1 MPVTKLVTVLI
12 FAIFWPRHPKK
23 GAPEL
28 PVGELRAHRGTNSPL
43 RPAKS
48 VLVMRMTPL
57 TLNFSLNL
65 AIMRYVPTRLWL
77 RTDEMSVLV
86 QDRRGQ
92 RDPRKRPRARGAIM
106 ARPRC
111 KPHRPFYFLWGNT
124 ASRASGPVVKVAAAS
139 RANTPVRKCG
149 VKYQVSWWEQPDI
162 PRNARIVYD
171 TEGRVV
177 DMVRGSLMHTAR
189 LGAGTAAVIAV
200 LGLSGCAFNPLSTFT
215 TPTIDQIECETV
227 TPAVSD
233 DALVAP
239 GTLTVALDT
248 SDAPQAMQGTDGELT
263 GYAVDAARALANRM
277 GLKVAFV
284 DASSVGSALGDKK
297 ADIFIGEIN
306 STDGDVSSLGTCLY
320 DAASVFGKTNDG
332 GSLNV
337 STDTLNT
344 STLGVQMSSASQEAL
359 AKQSITA
366 NQKTYSNIN
375 ECFEALE
382 SGEVDYVICD
392 STAGG
397 YLARLMSEI
406 SYVGSLEAPS
416 TLGVA
421 GLSFNDELC
430 RAVSDALDGITVD
443 GTLEAVHCVWYGTMP
458 YDLTTK
464 TVSGANLQSSGSVP
478 SGSESSDSNNETASS
493 EDKSSSQEGTITDDD
508 INKLNS

>member
-1 MPVTKLVTVLI
+1 MK
-12 FAIFWPRHPKK
+12 A
-23 GAPEL
+23 A
-28 PVGELRAHRGTNSPL
+28 
-43 RPAKS
+43 
-48 VLVMRMTPL
+48 
-57 TLNFSLNL
+57 
-65 AIMRYVPTRLWL
+65 
-77 RTDEMSVLV
+77 
-86 QDRRGQ
+86 
-92 RDPRKRPRARGAIM
+92 
-106 ARPRC
+106 
-111 KPHRPFYFLWGNT
+111 T
-124 ASRASGPVVKVAAAS
+124 ASRANA
-139 RANTPVRKCG
+139 PVRKCG

-177 DMVRGSLMHTAR
+177 DMVRGSLMHAAR

-200 LGLSGCAFNPLSTFT
+200 LGLSGCALNPLSSLT
-215 TPTIDQIECETV
+215 TPTIDQIEYEAV
-227 TPAVSD
+227 TPTVSD
-233 DALVAP
+233 DALVTP

-248 SDAPQAMQGTDGELT
+248 SDAPQAMQDTDGNLT
-263 GYAVDAARALANRM
+263 GYAVDAARALASRM

-284 DASSVGSALGDKK
+284 DASSADSALGDKK
-297 ADIFIGEIN
+297 ADIFIGDIN
-306 STDGDVSSLGTCLY
+306 STNGDINSLGTCLY
-320 DAASVFGKTNDG
+320 DAASVFGRTSDG

-366 NQKTYSNIN
+366 NQKTYPNIN

-406 SYVGSLEAPS
+406 SYVGALEAPS

-421 GLSFNDELC
+421 GASSNDELC

-464 TVSGANLQSSGSVP
+464 TVSGVNLQSSGSAS
-478 SGSESSDSNNETASS
+478 SGSESSDSHNETASS
-493 EDKSSSQEGTITDDD
+493 EDKSSSQEDTITDDD

>member
-1 MPVTKLVTVLI
+1 MFFAHGTRGQVLRSS
-12 FAIFWPRHPKK
+12 PQ
-23 GAPEL
+23 GSDEL
-28 PVGELRAHRGTNSPL
+28 QGGMNGPL

-48 VLVMRMTPL
+48 VLTVRMTPL

-65 AIMRYVPTRLWL
+65 AIMRYVPARLWL
-77 RTDEMSVLV
+77 RTDEMSILV

-124 ASRASGPVVKVAAAS
+124 ASRASGPVVKAATAS
-139 RANTPVRKCG
+139 RANAPVRKCG

-162 PRNARIVYD
+162 PRKARIVYD

-177 DMVRGSLMHTAR
+177 DMVRGSLMHAAR

-200 LGLSGCAFNPLSTFT
+200 LGLSGCALNPLSSLT
-215 TPTIDQIECETV
+215 TPTIDQIEYEAV
-227 TPAVSD
+227 TPTVSD
-233 DALVAP
+233 DALVTP

-248 SDAPQAMQGTDGELT
+248 SDAPQAMQGADGELT
-263 GYAVDAARALANRM
+263 GYAVDAARALASRM

-284 DASSVGSALGDKK
+284 DASSAGSALGDKK

-320 DAASVFGKTNDG
+320 DAASVFGRTSDG
-332 GSLNV
+332 GSLSV

-397 YLARLMSEI
+397 YLARMMSQI
-406 SYVGSLEAPS
+406 SYVGALEAPS

-421 GLSFNDELC
+421 GLASNDELC
-430 RAVSDALDGITVD
+430 RAVSDALDGITAD
-443 GTLEAVHCVWYGTMP
+443 GTLEAVHSIWYGTMP

-464 TVSGANLQSSGSVP
+464 TVSGANMQSSS
-478 SGSESSDSNNETASS
+478 SASSDTTSSDSSSESSSS

>member
-1 MPVTKLVTVLI
+1 
-12 FAIFWPRHPKK
+12 
-23 GAPEL
+23 
-28 PVGELRAHRGTNSPL
+28 
-43 RPAKS
+43 
-48 VLVMRMTPL
+48 MRMTPL

-77 RTDEMSVLV
+77 RTDEMPVLV

-177 DMVRGSLMHTAR
+177 DMVRGSLMHAAR

-215 TPTIDQIECETV
+215 TPTIDQIEYETV

-233 DALVAP
+233 DALVTP

-248 SDAPQAMQGTDGELT
+248 SDAPQAMQGADGELT
-263 GYAVDAARALANRM
+263 GYAVDAARALASRM

-284 DASSVGSALGDKK
+284 DASSAGSALGEKRLISLS
-297 ADIFIGEIN
+297 AR
-306 STDGDVSSLGTCLY
+306 STPRMGT
-320 DAASVFGKTNDG
+320 
-332 GSLNV
+332 
-337 STDTLNT
+337 
-344 STLGVQMSSASQEAL
+344 
-359 AKQSITA
+359 
-366 NQKTYSNIN
+366 
-375 ECFEALE
+375 
-382 SGEVDYVICD
+382 
-392 STAGG
+392 
-397 YLARLMSEI
+397 LARS
-406 SYVGSLEAPS
+406 AP
-416 TLGVA
+416 A
-421 GLSFNDELC
+421 C
-430 RAVSDALDGITVD
+430 
-443 GTLEAVHCVWYGTMP
+443 TMP
-458 YDLTTK
+458 LPC
-464 TVSGANLQSSGSVP
+464 SVKP
-478 SGSESSDSNNETASS
+478 AMVGR
-493 EDKSSSQEGTITDDD
+493 
-508 INKLNS
+508 

>member
-1 MPVTKLVTVLI
+1 M
-12 FAIFWPRHPKK
+12 
-23 GAPEL
+23 
-28 PVGELRAHRGTNSPL
+28 
-43 RPAKS
+43 
-48 VLVMRMTPL
+48 
-57 TLNFSLNL
+57 
-65 AIMRYVPTRLWL
+65 
-77 RTDEMSVLV
+77 
-86 QDRRGQ
+86 
-92 RDPRKRPRARGAIM
+92 
-106 ARPRC
+106 
-111 KPHRPFYFLWGNT
+111 
-124 ASRASGPVVKVAAAS
+124 KVAAAS

-149 VKYQVSWWEQPDI
+149 VKYQVSWWEQSDI

-177 DMVRGSLMHTAR
+177 DMVRGSLMHAAR
-189 LGAGTAAVIAV
+189 LGAGAAAVIAV

-215 TPTIDQIECETV
+215 TPTIDQIEYETV
-227 TPAVSD
+227 TPTVSD
-233 DALVAP
+233 DALVTP

-248 SDAPQAMQGTDGELT
+248 SDAPQAMQGADGELT
-263 GYAVDAARALANRM
+263 GYAVDAARALASRM

-284 DASSVGSALGDKK
+284 DASSAGSALGDKK
-297 ADIFIGEIN
+297 ADIFIGETS

-320 DAASVFGKTNDG
+320 DAASVFGRTSDG

-366 NQKTYSNIN
+366 NQKTYPNIN

-406 SYVGSLEAPS
+406 SYVGALEAPS

-421 GLSFNDELC
+421 GLSSNDELC

-464 TVSGANLQSSGSVP
+464 TVSGVNLQSSGSAS

-493 EDKSSSQEGTITDDD
+493 EDKSSSQEDTITDDD

>member
-1 MPVTKLVTVLI
+1 M
-12 FAIFWPRHPKK
+12 
-23 GAPEL
+23 
-28 PVGELRAHRGTNSPL
+28 
-43 RPAKS
+43 
-48 VLVMRMTPL
+48 
-57 TLNFSLNL
+57 
-65 AIMRYVPTRLWL
+65 
-77 RTDEMSVLV
+77 
-86 QDRRGQ
+86 
-92 RDPRKRPRARGAIM
+92 
-106 ARPRC
+106 
-111 KPHRPFYFLWGNT
+111 
-124 ASRASGPVVKVAAAS
+124 KVAAAS

-149 VKYQVSWWEQPDI
+149 VKYQVSWWEQSDI
-162 PRNARIVYD
+162 PRDARIVYD

-177 DMVRGSLMHTAR
+177 DMVRGSLMHAAR

-200 LGLSGCAFNPLSTFT
+200 LGLSGCAFNPLSTFA
-215 TPTIDQIECETV
+215 TPTIDQIEYETV
-227 TPAVSD
+227 TPTVSD
-233 DALVAP
+233 DALVTP

-248 SDAPQAMQGTDGELT
+248 SDAPQAMQGADGELT
-263 GYAVDAARALANRM
+263 GYAVDAARALASRM

-284 DASSVGSALGDKK
+284 DASSAGSALGDKK

-320 DAASVFGKTNDG
+320 DAASVFGRTSDG

-366 NQKTYSNIN
+366 NQKTYPNIN

-406 SYVGSLEAPS
+406 SYVGALEAPS

-421 GLSFNDELC
+421 GLSSNDELC

-464 TVSGANLQSSGSVP
+464 TVSGVNLQSSGSAS

>member
-1 MPVTKLVTVLI
+1 
-12 FAIFWPRHPKK
+12 
-23 GAPEL
+23 
-28 PVGELRAHRGTNSPL
+28 
-43 RPAKS
+43 
-48 VLVMRMTPL
+48 
-57 TLNFSLNL
+57 
-65 AIMRYVPTRLWL
+65 
-77 RTDEMSVLV
+77 
-86 QDRRGQ
+86 
-92 RDPRKRPRARGAIM
+92 M

-177 DMVRGSLMHTAR
+177 DMVRGSLMHAAR

-215 TPTIDQIECETV
+215 TPTIDQIEYETV

-233 DALVAP
+233 DALVTP

-248 SDAPQAMQGTDGELT
+248 SDAPQAMQGADGELT
-263 GYAVDAARALANRM
+263 GYAVDAARALASRM

-284 DASSVGSALGDKK
+284 DASSAGSALGDKK

-306 STDGDVSSLGTCLY
+306 STDGDISSLGTCLY
-320 DAASVFGKTNDG
+320 DAASVFGKTSDG
-332 GSLNV
+332 GSLSV

-382 SGEVDYVICD
+382 SGVKKQTHSPKHSSAQTVGLFSRYTPCGHFHFRQ
-392 STAGG
+392 SYNCL
-397 YLARLMSEI
+397 YLNMENPACQGTKRDFLKI
-406 SYVGSLEAPS
+406 SFLN
-416 TLGVA
+416 
-421 GLSFNDELC
+421 FLC
-430 RAVSDALDGITVD
+430 ECLAFFCNVQ
-443 GTLEAVHCVWYGTMP
+443 
-458 YDLTTK
+458 K
-464 TVSGANLQSSGSVP
+464 TVTVADQ
-478 SGSESSDSNNETASS
+478 TAVFPQHF
-493 EDKSSSQEGTITDDD
+493 DAGRDTC
-508 INKLNS
+508 L

>member
-1 MPVTKLVTVLI
+1 M
-12 FAIFWPRHPKK
+12 
-23 GAPEL
+23 
-28 PVGELRAHRGTNSPL
+28 
-43 RPAKS
+43 
-48 VLVMRMTPL
+48 
-57 TLNFSLNL
+57 
-65 AIMRYVPTRLWL
+65 
-77 RTDEMSVLV
+77 
-86 QDRRGQ
+86 
-92 RDPRKRPRARGAIM
+92 
-106 ARPRC
+106 
-111 KPHRPFYFLWGNT
+111 
-124 ASRASGPVVKVAAAS
+124 KVAAAS

-162 PRNARIVYD
+162 PRKARIAYD

-177 DMVRGSLMHTAR
+177 DMVRGSLMHAAR
-189 LGAGTAAVIAV
+189 LSAGTAAVIAV
-200 LGLSGCAFNPLSTFT
+200 LGLSGCALNPLSSLT
-215 TPTIDQIECETV
+215 TPTIDQIEYEAV
-227 TPAVSD
+227 TPTVSD
-233 DALVAP
+233 DALVTP

-248 SDAPQAMQGTDGELT
+248 SDAPQAMQGADGELT
-263 GYAVDAARALANRM
+263 GYAVDAARALASRM

-284 DASSVGSALGDKK
+284 DASSAGSVLGDKK

-320 DAASVFGKTNDG
+320 DAASVFGRTSDG

-366 NQKTYSNIN
+366 NQKTYPNIN

-406 SYVGSLEAPS
+406 SYVGALEAPS

-421 GLSFNDELC
+421 GASSNDELC
-430 RAVSDALDGITVD
+430 RAVSDALDAITVD

-464 TVSGANLQSSGSVP
+464 TVSGVNLQSSGSAS

-493 EDKSSSQEGTITDDD
+493 EDKSSSQEGAITDDD

>member
-1 MPVTKLVTVLI
+1 
-12 FAIFWPRHPKK
+12 
-23 GAPEL
+23 
-28 PVGELRAHRGTNSPL
+28 
-43 RPAKS
+43 
-48 VLVMRMTPL
+48 
-57 TLNFSLNL
+57 
-65 AIMRYVPTRLWL
+65 
-77 RTDEMSVLV
+77 
-86 QDRRGQ
+86 
-92 RDPRKRPRARGAIM
+92 
-106 ARPRC
+106 
-111 KPHRPFYFLWGNT
+111 
-124 ASRASGPVVKVAAAS
+124 
-139 RANTPVRKCG
+139 
-149 VKYQVSWWEQPDI
+149 
-162 PRNARIVYD
+162 
-171 TEGRVV
+171 
-177 DMVRGSLMHTAR
+177 MHAAR

-215 TPTIDQIECETV
+215 TPTIDQIEYETV
-227 TPAVSD
+227 TPTVSD
-233 DALVAP
+233 DALVTP

-248 SDAPQAMQGTDGELT
+248 SDAPQAMQGADGELT
-263 GYAVDAARALANRM
+263 GYAVDAARALASRM

-284 DASSVGSALGDKK
+284 DASSAGSALGDKK
-297 ADIFIGEIN
+297 ADIFIGETN

-320 DAASVFGKTNDG
+320 DAASVFGKTSDG
-332 GSLNV
+332 GSLSV

-406 SYVGSLEAPS
+406 SYVGALEAPS

-421 GLSFNDELC
+421 GASSNDELC

-464 TVSGANLQSSGSVP
+464 TVSGVNLQSSGSAS

-493 EDKSSSQEGTITDDD
+493 EDKSSSQEDTITDDD

>member
-1 MPVTKLVTVLI
+1 MK
-12 FAIFWPRHPKK
+12 A
-23 GAPEL
+23 A
-28 PVGELRAHRGTNSPL
+28 
-43 RPAKS
+43 
-48 VLVMRMTPL
+48 
-57 TLNFSLNL
+57 
-65 AIMRYVPTRLWL
+65 
-77 RTDEMSVLV
+77 
-86 QDRRGQ
+86 
-92 RDPRKRPRARGAIM
+92 
-106 ARPRC
+106 
-111 KPHRPFYFLWGNT
+111 T
-124 ASRASGPVVKVAAAS
+124 ASRANA
-139 RANTPVRKCG
+139 PVRKCG

-162 PRNARIVYD
+162 PRKARIVYD

-177 DMVRGSLMHTAR
+177 DMVRGSLMHAAR

-200 LGLSGCAFNPLSTFT
+200 LGLSGCALNPLSSLT
-215 TPTIDQIECETV
+215 TPTIDQIEYEAV
-227 TPAVSD
+227 TPTVSD
-233 DALVAP
+233 DALVTP

-248 SDAPQAMQGTDGELT
+248 SDAPQAMQGADGNLT
-263 GYAVDAARALANRM
+263 GYAVDAARALASRM

-284 DASSVGSALGDKK
+284 DASSADSALGDKK
-297 ADIFIGEIN
+297 ADIFIGDIN
-306 STDGDVSSLGTCLY
+306 STNGDINSLGTCLY
-320 DAASVFGKTNDG
+320 DAASVFGKTSDG
-332 GSLNV
+332 EPLSV

-397 YLARLMSEI
+397 YLARLMGQI
-406 SYVGSLEAPS
+406 SYVGALEAPS

-421 GLSFNDELC
+421 GLASNDELC
-430 RAVSDALDGITVD
+430 RAVSDTLDGITVD
-443 GTLEAVHCVWYGTMP
+443 GTLEAVHSIWYGTMP

-464 TVSGANLQSSGSVP
+464 TVSGANMQSSS
-478 SGSESSDSNNETASS
+478 SASSDTTSSDSSSESSSS

>member
-1 MPVTKLVTVLI
+1 M
-12 FAIFWPRHPKK
+12 
-23 GAPEL
+23 
-28 PVGELRAHRGTNSPL
+28 
-43 RPAKS
+43 
-48 VLVMRMTPL
+48 
-57 TLNFSLNL
+57 
-65 AIMRYVPTRLWL
+65 
-77 RTDEMSVLV
+77 
-86 QDRRGQ
+86 
-92 RDPRKRPRARGAIM
+92 
-106 ARPRC
+106 
-111 KPHRPFYFLWGNT
+111 
-124 ASRASGPVVKVAAAS
+124 KVAAAS
-139 RANTPVRKCG
+139 RANAPVRKCG
-149 VKYQVSWWEQPDI
+149 VKYQVSWWEQSDI

-171 TEGRVV
+171 SEGRVV
-177 DMVRGSLMHTAR
+177 DMMRGSLMHAAR

-200 LGLSGCAFNPLSTFT
+200 LGLSGCALNPLSSLT
-215 TPTIDQIECETV
+215 TPTIDQIEYEAV
-227 TPAVSD
+227 TPTVSD
-233 DALVAP
+233 DALVTP

-248 SDAPQAMQGTDGELT
+248 SDAPQAMQGADGELT
-263 GYAVDAARALANRM
+263 GYAVDAARALASRM

-284 DASSVGSALGDKK
+284 DASSAGSVLGDKK

-320 DAASVFGKTNDG
+320 DAASVFGRTSDG

-366 NQKTYSNIN
+366 NQKTYPNIN

-406 SYVGSLEAPS
+406 SYVGALEAPS

-421 GLSFNDELC
+421 GLSSNDELC

-464 TVSGANLQSSGSVP
+464 TVSGVNLQSSGSA
-478 SGSESSDSNNETASS
+478 SFGSESFDSNNETASS
-493 EDKSSSQEGTITDDD
+493 EDKSSSQEDTITDDD

>member
-1 MPVTKLVTVLI
+1 MP
-12 FAIFWPRHPKK
+12 
-23 GAPEL
+23 
-28 PVGELRAHRGTNSPL
+28 
-43 RPAKS
+43 
-48 VLVMRMTPL
+48 
-57 TLNFSLNL
+57 
-65 AIMRYVPTRLWL
+65 
-77 RTDEMSVLV
+77 VLV

-171 TEGRVV
+171 
-177 DMVRGSLMHTAR
+177 
-189 LGAGTAAVIAV
+189 
-200 LGLSGCAFNPLSTFT
+200 
-215 TPTIDQIECETV
+215 QIEYEAV

-233 DALVAP
+233 DALVTP

-248 SDAPQAMQGTDGELT
+248 SDAPQAMQGADGELT
-263 GYAVDAARALANRM
+263 GYAVDAARALASRM

-284 DASSVGSALGDKK
+284 DASSAGSALGDKK

-320 DAASVFGKTNDG
+320 DAASVFGKTSDG
-332 GSLNV
+332 GSLSV

-397 YLARLMSEI
+397 YLARLMSEV
-406 SYVGSLEAPS
+406 SYVGALEAPS

-421 GLSFNDELC
+421 GLSSNDELC

-443 GTLEAVHCVWYGTMP
+443 GTLEAVHCVWYGQIP

-464 TVSGANLQSSGSVP
+464 TVSGANVQPGDSESSETTS

>member
-1 MPVTKLVTVLI
+1 
-12 FAIFWPRHPKK
+12 
-23 GAPEL
+23 
-28 PVGELRAHRGTNSPL
+28 
-43 RPAKS
+43 
-48 VLVMRMTPL
+48 
-57 TLNFSLNL
+57 
-65 AIMRYVPTRLWL
+65 
-77 RTDEMSVLV
+77 
-86 QDRRGQ
+86 
-92 RDPRKRPRARGAIM
+92 M

-124 ASRASGPVVKVAAAS
+124 ASRASGSVVKVAAAS

-177 DMVRGSLMHTAR
+177 DMVRGSLMHAAR

-215 TPTIDQIECETV
+215 TPTIDQIEYETV

-233 DALVAP
+233 DALVTP

-248 SDAPQAMQGTDGELT
+248 SDAPQAMQGADGELT
-263 GYAVDAARALANRM
+263 GYAVDAARALASRM

-284 DASSVGSALGDKK
+284 DASSAGSALGDKK

-306 STDGDVSSLGTCLY
+306 STDGDISSLGTCLY
-320 DAASVFGKTNDG
+320 DATSVFGKTSDG
-332 GSLNV
+332 GSLSV

-344 STLGVQMSSASQEAL
+344 STLGVQTSSASQEAL

-397 YLARLMSEI
+397 YLARLMSEV
-406 SYVGSLEAPS
+406 SYVGALEAPS

-421 GLSFNDELC
+421 GLSSNDELC
-430 RAVSDALDGITVD
+430 RAS
-443 GTLEAVHCVWYGTMP
+443 
-458 YDLTTK
+458 
-464 TVSGANLQSSGSVP
+464 SVP
-478 SGSESSDSNNETASS
+478 STVLRPTARSRRS
-493 EDKSSSQEGTITDDD
+493 TLSGMARCPTTSPLRRFRALTCSRSTLSPVRPRPPAASPPIPTMRPHPPRTNRPARKAPSPTTT
-508 INKLNS
+508 LTNSIASYC

>member
-1 MPVTKLVTVLI
+1 M
-12 FAIFWPRHPKK
+12 
-23 GAPEL
+23 
-28 PVGELRAHRGTNSPL
+28 
-43 RPAKS
+43 
-48 VLVMRMTPL
+48 
-57 TLNFSLNL
+57 
-65 AIMRYVPTRLWL
+65 
-77 RTDEMSVLV
+77 
-86 QDRRGQ
+86 
-92 RDPRKRPRARGAIM
+92 
-106 ARPRC
+106 
-111 KPHRPFYFLWGNT
+111 
-124 ASRASGPVVKVAAAS
+124 KVAAAS

-149 VKYQVSWWEQPDI
+149 VKYQVSWWEQSDI

-177 DMVRGSLMHTAR
+177 DMVRGSLMHAAR

-215 TPTIDQIECETV
+215 TPTIDQIEYETV
-227 TPAVSD
+227 TPTVSD
-233 DALVAP
+233 DALVTP

-248 SDAPQAMQGTDGELT
+248 SDAPQAMQGADGELT
-263 GYAVDAARALANRM
+263 GYAVDAARALASRM

-284 DASSVGSALGDKK
+284 DASSAGSALGDKK

-320 DAASVFGKTNDG
+320 ASVFGKTSDG
-332 GSLNV
+332 GSLSV

-406 SYVGSLEAPS
+406 SYVGALEAPS

-421 GLSFNDELC
+421 GLSSNDELC

-464 TVSGANLQSSGSVP
+464 TVSGVNLQSSGSAS
-478 SGSESSDSNNETASS
+478 SGSESSDSNSETASS

>member
-1 MPVTKLVTVLI
+1 M
-12 FAIFWPRHPKK
+12 
-23 GAPEL
+23 
-28 PVGELRAHRGTNSPL
+28 
-43 RPAKS
+43 
-48 VLVMRMTPL
+48 
-57 TLNFSLNL
+57 
-65 AIMRYVPTRLWL
+65 
-77 RTDEMSVLV
+77 
-86 QDRRGQ
+86 
-92 RDPRKRPRARGAIM
+92 
-106 ARPRC
+106 
-111 KPHRPFYFLWGNT
+111 
-124 ASRASGPVVKVAAAS
+124 KVAAAS

-149 VKYQVSWWEQPDI
+149 VKYQVSWWEQSDI
-162 PRNARIVYD
+162 PRDARIVYD

-177 DMVRGSLMHTAR
+177 DMVRGSLMHAAR

-227 TPAVSD
+227 TPTVSD
-233 DALVAP
+233 DALVTP

-248 SDAPQAMQGTDGELT
+248 SDAPQAMQGADGELT
-263 GYAVDAARALANRM
+263 GYAVDAARALASRM

-284 DASSVGSALGDKK
+284 DASSAGSALGDKK

-320 DAASVFGKTNDG
+320 DAASVFGRTSDG

-359 AKQSITA
+359 ARQSITA
-366 NQKTYSNIN
+366 NQKTYPNIN

-406 SYVGSLEAPS
+406 SYVGALEAPS

-421 GLSFNDELC
+421 GLSSNDELC

-464 TVSGANLQSSGSVP
+464 TVSGVNLQSSGSAS

-493 EDKSSSQEGTITDDD
+493 EDKSSSQEDTITDDD

>member
-1 MPVTKLVTVLI
+1 MFFAHGTRGRVLRSS
-12 FAIFWPRHPKK
+12 PQ
-23 GAPEL
+23 GSDEL
-28 PVGELRAHRGTNSPL
+28 QGGMNGPL

-48 VLVMRMTPL
+48 VLTVRMTPL

-65 AIMRYVPTRLWL
+65 AIMRYVPARLWL
-77 RTDEMSVLV
+77 RTDEMSILV

-124 ASRASGPVVKVAAAS
+124 ASRASGPVVKVATAS
-139 RANTPVRKCG
+139 RANAPVRKCG

-162 PRNARIVYD
+162 PRKARIVYD

-177 DMVRGSLMHTAR
+177 DMVRGSLMHAAR

-200 LGLSGCAFNPLSTFT
+200 LGLSGCALNPLSSLS
-215 TPTIDQIECETV
+215 TPTIDQIEYEAV
-227 TPAVSD
+227 TPTVSD
-233 DALVAP
+233 DALVTP

-248 SDAPQAMQGTDGELT
+248 SDAPQAMQDTDGNLT
-263 GYAVDAARALANRM
+263 GYAVDAARALASRM

-284 DASSVGSALGDKK
+284 DASSADSALGDKK

-306 STDGDVSSLGTCLY
+306 STDGDINSLGTCLY
-320 DAASVFGKTNDG
+320 DAASVFGKTSDG
-332 GSLNV
+332 GSLSV

-397 YLARLMSEI
+397 YLARLMGQI
-406 SYVGSLEAPS
+406 SYVGALEAPS

-421 GLSFNDELC
+421 GLASNDELC

-443 GTLEAVHCVWYGTMP
+443 GTLEAVHSIWYGTMP

-464 TVSGANLQSSGSVP
+464 TVSGANMQPSSSA
-478 SGSESSDSNNETASS
+478 SSDTTSSDSSGESSSS
-493 EDKSSSQEGTITDDD
+493 EDKSSGQEGTITDDD

>member
-1 MPVTKLVTVLI
+1 
-12 FAIFWPRHPKK
+12 
-23 GAPEL
+23 
-28 PVGELRAHRGTNSPL
+28 
-43 RPAKS
+43 
-48 VLVMRMTPL
+48 MR
-57 TLNFSLNL
+57 
-65 AIMRYVPTRLWL
+65 
-77 RTDEMSVLV
+77 
-86 QDRRGQ
+86 
-92 RDPRKRPRARGAIM
+92 
-106 ARPRC
+106 
-111 KPHRPFYFLWGNT
+111 
-124 ASRASGPVVKVAAAS
+124 VAAAS

-149 VKYQVSWWEQPDI
+149 VKYQVSWWEQSDI

-177 DMVRGSLMHTAR
+177 DMVRGSLMHAAR

-215 TPTIDQIECETV
+215 TPTIDQIEYETV
-227 TPAVSD
+227 TPTVSD
-233 DALVAP
+233 DALVTP

-248 SDAPQAMQGTDGELT
+248 YDAPQAMQGADGELT
-263 GYAVDAARALANRM
+263 GYAVDAARALASRM

-284 DASSVGSALGDKK
+284 DASSAGSALGDKK
-297 ADIFIGEIN
+297 ADIFIGEIS

-320 DAASVFGKTNDG
+320 DAASVFGRTSDG

-366 NQKTYSNIN
+366 NQKTYPNIN

-406 SYVGSLEAPS
+406 SYVGALEAPS

-421 GLSFNDELC
+421 GLSSNDELC

-464 TVSGANLQSSGSVP
+464 TVSGVNLQSSGSAS

-493 EDKSSSQEGTITDDD
+493 EEKSSSQEDTITDDD